1 MKMNKGALI
10 MALLMAAH
18 VCHAAVLPS
27 GSRFDPRNQIVSY
40 NPNNTTIINSAV
52 GYTTTL
58 VFDED
63 ETVISARTGFP
74 QGWAVNKED
83 NLVYLEVRP
92 VKQTVQKNNTD
103 ENGKPL
109 LNLSVLLLT
118 RKMNLNAGERICLFA
133 PRNVITAWS

>member
-10 MALLMAAH
+10 MALLMVAH

-63 ETVISARTGFP
+63 ETVISVRTGFP
-74 QGWAVNKED
+74 RVG
-83 NLVYLEVRP
+83 
-92 VKQTVQKNNTD
+92 
-103 ENGKPL
+103 G
-109 LNLSVLLLT
+109 
-118 RKMNLNAGERICLFA
+118 
-133 PRNVITAWS
+133 

>member
-1 MKMNKGALI
+1 MNKGALI

-58 VFDED
+58 N
-63 ETVISARTGFP
+63 RPGFP
-74 QGWAVNKED
+74 
-83 NLVYLEVRP
+83 
-92 VKQTVQKNNTD
+92 
-103 ENGKPL
+103 
-109 LNLSVLLLT
+109 
-118 RKMNLNAGERICLFA
+118 GECFICELRLPDHRF
-133 PRNVITAWS
+133 

>member
-18 VCHAAVLPS
+18 VCNAAVLPS

-92 VKQTVQKNNTD
+92 VKQTVQKIIRMQTVT
-103 ENGKPL
+103 PL
-109 LNLSVLLLT
+109 LNPSVLLLT
-118 RKMNLNAGERICLFA
+118 RKMSLNAGERICLFA

>member
-1 MKMNKGALI
+1 

-18 VCHAAVLPS
+18 VCNAAVLPS

-83 NLVYLEVRP
+83 NPYTRKFVLLNKLFR
-92 VKQTVQKNNTD
+92 KIIRMQTVT
-103 ENGKPL
+103 PL
-109 LNLSVLLLT
+109 LNPSVLLLT
-118 RKMNLNAGERICLFA
+118 RKMSLNAGERICLFA

>member
-1 MKMNKGALI
+1 MTLLI
-10 MALLMAAH
+10 AAH

-63 ETVISARTGFP
+63 ETVISARTGFRRD
-74 QGWAVNKED
+74 GRLIKKITWYTWKFV
-83 NLVYLEVRP
+83 
-92 VKQTVQKNNTD
+92 
-103 ENGKPL
+103 L
-109 LNLSVLLLT
+109 LNRLF
-118 RKMNLNAGERICLFA
+118 RK
-133 PRNVITAWS
+133 

>member
-18 VCHAAVLPS
+18 VCNAAVLPS

-58 VFDED
+58 VFDE
-63 ETVISARTGFP
+63 ESVP
-74 QGWAVNKED
+74 E
-83 NLVYLEVRP
+83 P
-92 VKQTVQKNNTD
+92 VFRRDGRLIKK
-103 ENGKPL
+103 
-109 LNLSVLLLT
+109 
-118 RKMNLNAGERICLFA
+118 
-133 PRNVITAWS
+133 ITWY

>member
-18 VCHAAVLPS
+18 VCNAAVLPS

-63 ETVISARTGFP
+63 ETVISARTGCFYLASTASP
-74 QGWAVNKED
+74 YGFQCVKRYRYSVVGSKATAALCRLPATTD
-83 NLVYLEVRP
+83 NQRRSSH
-92 VKQTVQKNNTD
+92 T
-103 ENGKPL
+103 
-109 LNLSVLLLT
+109 LSSF
-118 RKMNLNAGERICLFA
+118 RKIVFG
-133 PRNVITAWS
+133 

>member
-1 MKMNKGALI
+1 

-18 VCHAAVLPS
+18 VCNAAVLPS

-83 NLVYLEVRP
+83 NPVYPKFVLLNKLFR
-92 VKQTVQKNNTD
+92 KIIRMQTVT
-103 ENGKPL
+103 PL
-109 LNLSVLLLT
+109 LNPSVLLLT
-118 RKMNLNAGERICLFA
+118 RKMSLNAGERICLFA

>member
-18 VCHAAVLPS
+18 VCNAAVLPS

-74 QGWAVNKED
+74 QDGRLIKKITWYIWKFV
-83 NLVYLEVRP
+83 
-92 VKQTVQKNNTD
+92 
-103 ENGKPL
+103 L
-109 LNLSVLLLT
+109 LNRLF
-118 RKMNLNAGERICLFA
+118 RK
-133 PRNVITAWS
+133 

>member
-18 VCHAAVLPS
+18 VCNAAVLPS

-83 NLVYLEVRP
+83 NLG
-92 VKQTVQKNNTD
+92 NDSN
-103 ENGKPL
+103 L
-109 LNLSVLLLT
+109 LIVFYIQIMPDDFVMQLH
-118 RKMNLNAGERICLFA
+118 RF
-133 PRNVITAWS
+133 